1 LGRNE
6 GGLDPPAVREETMNE
21 LNISRLIDTARLR
34 PYHFWLSFWCLLA
47 MMADGFDLLNASIAG
62 PALIKDWGIDRA
74 ALGPVFSAS
83 LAGFFVGAPFF
94 GYLGDRFGRRLAIV
108 SALFFIGVTTFV
120 CAFAAD
126 LQQLLWL
133 RFLSG
138 LGLGGVL
145 PNVIALSAE
154 FTPKRLRATML
165 VVIAMGISLGAAV
178 PGLVGL
184 TLMPI
189 YGWPVIFV
197 VGGIIPFVIGLCMLF
212 AIPDSIKFMVLRG
225 GRDEAVTRLIQR
237 FDPALTVDPGTRFVL
252 DQEEGSAKTRGS
264 PAGLFRDGWAPITV
278 LVWLI
283 FVVNLMANNLM
294 NAWLP
299 MLVQTSGHSVAQGSL
314 AGSLYQ
320 LGGSAG
326 GLCIGLLIDRFGLKI
341 LAIMFAV
348 GVPVLAFTGTP
359 GISGPM
365 LLTMA
370 FFCGCVIVGMQNGL
384 NAGAGLIY
392 PTALRANG
400 VGYALGIGRIGSV
413 TGPLIGSL
421 LTKLGLS
428 ASVFFYVT
436 AIGPLLCAVCFV
448 LLLNR
453 LQSVR
458 QDAAFALRAREAA

>member
-1 LGRNE
+1 
-6 GGLDPPAVREETMNE
+6 MNE
-21 LNISRLIDTARLR
+21 LNISRLVDNARLR
-34 PYHFWLSFWCLLA
+34 PFHFWLILWCVLA

-62 PALIKDWGIDRA
+62 PALIKEWNIDRA

-83 LAGFFVGAPFF
+83 LVGFFVGAPFF
-94 GYLGDRFGRRLAIV
+94 GYLGDRFGRRVAII
-108 SALFFIGVTTFV
+108 SALLAIGVTTFA
-120 CAFAAD
+120 CAFAAN

-154 FTPKRLRATML
+154 FTPKRLRATSL

-178 PGLVGL
+178 PGLVGI

-189 YGWPVIFV
+189 YGWRVIFV
-197 VGGIIPFVIGLCMLF
+197 VGGVIPLVIGLCMFF
-212 AIPDSIKFMVLRG
+212 AVPDSIKFMVLRG
-225 GRDEAVTRLIQR
+225 GSDEAVRRLVHR
-237 FDPALTVDPGTRFVL
+237 FDPALTVKPGTRFLL
-252 DQEEGSAKTRGS
+252 DREEGSARTRGS
-264 PAGLFRDGWAPITV
+264 PAGLFREGWAPITA

-299 MLVQTSGHSVAQGSL
+299 MIVQTSGYSAAQGNL

-326 GLCIGLLIDRFGLKI
+326 GLGIGMLIDRFGLKI
-341 LAIMFAV
+341 LTIMFAV
-348 GVPVLAFTGTP
+348 GIPILVFTGTP
-359 GISGPM
+359 GLSGTV

-370 FFCGCVIVGMQNGL
+370 FLCGCVIVGMQNGL

-400 VGYALGIGRIGSV
+400 VGYALGVGRVGSV

-421 LTKLGLS
+421 LTKLGMP

-436 AIGPLLCAVCFV
+436 AIGPLLCAVAWA

-453 LQSVR
+453 LR
-458 QDAAFALRAREAA
+458 HRRPEAAAAPAAASA

>member
-1 LGRNE
+1 
-6 GGLDPPAVREETMNE
+6 MNE
-21 LNISRLIDTARLR
+21 LNISHLVDDARLR
-34 PYHFWLSFWCLLA
+34 PFHFWLALWCLLA
-47 MMADGFDLLNASIAG
+47 MMADGFDLLSASIAG
-62 PALIKDWGIDRA
+62 PALIKEWGISRA

-94 GYLGDRFGRRLAIV
+94 GYLGDRYGRRLAII
-108 SALFFIGVTTFV
+108 SALLFIGVTTLA
-120 CAFAAD
+120 CAWAAD

-145 PNVIALSAE
+145 PNVIALNAE

-165 VVIAMGISLGAAV
+165 VVISIGISLGGAT
-178 PGLVGL
+178 PGLVGV
-184 TLMPI
+184 TLMPT

-197 VGGIIPFVIGLCMLF
+197 VGGVVPFVVGLGLLF

-225 GRDEAVTRLIQR
+225 GRDEAVARLVHK
-237 FDPALTVDPGTRFVL
+237 FDPALTVAPGARFVL
-252 DQEEGSAKTRGS
+252 DPEEGSAKTRGS
-264 PAGLFRDGWAPITV
+264 PAGLFRDGWAPVTV
-278 LVWLI
+278 LVWLL
-283 FVVNLMANNLM
+283 FVINLMANNLM

-299 MLVQTSGHSVAQGSL
+299 MLVQTSGHGAAQGSF

-326 GLCIGLLIDRFGLKI
+326 GLCIGILIDRFGLKV

-348 GVPVLAFTGTP
+348 AVPILVFTGTP
-359 GISGPM
+359 GISDAV

-370 FFCGCVIVGMQNGL
+370 FLSGCAIVGMQGGL

-400 VGYALGIGRIGSV
+400 VGYALGVGRIGSI

-421 LTKLGLS
+421 LTKLGMPGS
-428 ASVFFYVT
+428 AFFYV
-436 AIGPLLCAVCFV
+436 AALGPLICAGCFV
-448 LLLNR
+448 PLLNR
-453 LQSVR
+453 LR
-458 QDAAFALRAREAA
+458 HMKRDAAAAPAPAASGAQPSLSG